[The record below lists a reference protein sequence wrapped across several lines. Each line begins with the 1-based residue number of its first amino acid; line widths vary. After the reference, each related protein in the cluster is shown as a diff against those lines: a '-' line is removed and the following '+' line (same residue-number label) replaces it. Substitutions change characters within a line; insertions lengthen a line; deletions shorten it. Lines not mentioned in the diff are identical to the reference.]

1 MLPPPRSRRPR
12 SPDPEAVTRVSDG
25 WLLSEL
31 ASAVGGR
38 VDGDANRRVRGVAT
52 LDDAGP
58 DDLSFLTNPRY
69 RPALERT
76 RAGAI
81 LVGPGVGIAGRDLL
95 VVSDPYLA
103 LAEILDRMHPAPR
116 PAPGISPDARVFPGS
131 VLGADVAIGPF
142 AVVGPGARLA
152 DRVVV
157 GAGAVIGDG
166 SSIGADTVLMPRVV
180 LYPGTSV
187 GARCLIHAG
196 VVLGGDGFGFAT
208 AAGTHKK
215 VPQLGRVVVEDDV
228 EIGAN
233 STVDRGTLGETRI
246 GGGTKID
253 NLVMVAH
260 GVVIGPH
267 GLLAGQAGIAGST
280 RIGKSVTMAGQ
291 SGAAGH
297 LKLGDRVVV
306 AAKTAVF
313 SDLPD
318 GAFVA
323 GTPAVDHR
331 AWKRSLALVKMLPEL
346 RAKLRT
352 LEERL
357 ATLES
362 REKGN
367 A

>member
-1 MLPPPRSRRPR
+1 MLPRPRSRRR
-12 SPDPEAVTRVSDG
+12 RNPDPVGVTRVNDG
-25 WLLSEL
+25 WLLSDL
-31 ASAVGGR
+31 ARAVGGR
-38 VDGDANRRVRGVAT
+38 VDGDASRRVYRVAT
-52 LDDAGP
+52 LEEAGP

-69 RPALERT
+69 RAFLQHS

-81 LVGPGVGIAGRDLL
+81 LVGPGAGIEGRDLL
-95 VVSDPYLA
+95 VAPDPYLA

-116 PAPGISPDARVFPGS
+116 PAPGVSADARIGPGATM
-131 VLGADVAIGPF
+131 GADVAIGPF
-142 AVVGPGARLA
+142 AVVGSGARLG
-152 DRVVV
+152 DRAVV
-157 GAGAVIGDG
+157 GAGAVVGDG
-166 SSIGADTVLMPRVV
+166 SVVGADSILMPRVV

-208 AAGTHKK
+208 TSGTHRK
-215 VPQLGRVVVEDDV
+215 VPQLGRVVIEDDV

-233 STVDRGTLGETRI
+233 STVDRGTLGETKI
-246 GGGTKID
+246 GRGTKID

-267 GLLAGQAGIAGST
+267 GLLAGQAGVAGST
-280 RIGKSVTMAGQ
+280 RIGSHVTMAGQ
-291 SGAAGH
+291 SGSAGH
-297 LKLGDRVVV
+297 LRMGDHVVI

-313 SDLPD
+313 ADVPD

-323 GTPAVDHR
+323 GIPAVDHR

-346 RAKLRT
+346 RSKLRT

-357 ATLES
+357 AALEH
-362 REKGN
+362 RGKGN